1 MAWLENGA
9 TSLLLRSLCAF
20 PHPLQ
25 NRVPRVQVLLPLPK
39 KSGIA
44 FAVPDFFVSERKDL
58 AARFARRPTCGA
70 CRGALVACGDRPAPT
85 EAAAETKS
93 FCPCHKTGGNT
104 AFLPVFFLHV
114 LYGYGVHA
122 GSDSGFS
129 HPFASARTCFHP
141 LQHPERTRFR
151 LFLAESG
158 AFSFSR
164 CFSGAK
170 FLDWFL
176 CILPYS
182 DHRLKPSVIP
192 CRREVSFLT

>member
-1 MAWLENGA
+1 MSERQWHASYEPTGA
-9 TSLLLRSLCAF
+9 GAETKSFC
-20 PHPLQ
+20 PCQ
-25 NRVPRVQVLLPLPK
+25 K

-44 FAVPDFFVSERKDL
+44 SAVPDFFVSERKDL

-70 CRGALVACGDRPAPT
+70 CRGALAASGGQRRPSRQARPSPSCDFRHVMV
-85 EAAAETKS
+85 EAAS
-93 FCPCHKTGGNT
+93 PSRPF
-104 AFLPVFFLHV
+104 
-114 LYGYGVHA
+114 
-122 GSDSGFS
+122 SWFS
-129 HPFASARTCFHP
+129 HPASSVSNRCTP
-141 LQHPERTRFR
+141 LQHPKRTRFR

-192 CRREVSFLT
+192 CRREDPPRCVQPAYCNSPCLCYTEKSETGSQ